1 MANINGTSANETLTG
16 TEGDDLIK
24 GLEGNDTIRGLGG
37 NDSIDAGMGDD
48 RLYGGSGND
57 TLLGGPKRTLSWNLG
72 SGGDYDVAHYDDLSS
87 PISLNLTTLAVTT
100 SAGTDVLRGMEEV
113 RGTGLGD
120 TVTGSLALRE
130 PNHPDLTTYL
140 VWAGMGGSDTI
151 SQQQVP
157 YSFWN
162 DGLMAHYGWSNAPI
176 TATANGGNIAVSYGA
191 SPTGKTR
198 WNTTLDQG
206 AGVDQLSSVNAIS
219 DTELSDIFN
228 LAGLTS
234 NSYGA
239 AHKSIFVSVS
249 TGNDTVVGNGDTLL
263 DIGWRATSSS
273 GKGINL
279 TLPGAGTTVVDMT
292 HMTWSGVVMG
302 QLTLSGVDDIRATN
316 MADTLIGGGY
326 NDYESFRGK
335 GGDDSID
342 GGAGY
347 DRADYYTASTG
358 VYVDLWRGI
367 ARGMDSTNSS
377 IGTDTLRSIEAV
389 RGTNLD
395 DVYDASNFGKTAV
408 QGEVIN
414 VGSGVF
420 GLAGGNAFEGRAGN
434 DSIKGNGATRIDY
447 PAAAAGVDV
456 DLLRGT
462 AFALADANSEAA
474 KSVGT
479 DTFSGVFRVR
489 GSGWGD
495 KLSGGGSGAIYGN
508 VALEGFEPGPG
519 NDTVDGRGGAD
530 EVAYNSPTWP
540 SMRGVVID
548 MNITNG
554 PQVTEDGYGGKDTL
568 IAIESIIGSEFADHI
583 KGSINNA
590 GLFQLT
596 EVLEGGKGN
605 DTLDGGSQGYDEVQY
620 GQSPAGIV
628 INLLSGTASD
638 GWGNTDT
645 LISIEGIEGSAWN
658 DVITGDAGNNRLDGR
673 GGNDTLDGGAGTDWV
688 EYNNA
693 SGAVSVHLGN
703 GTANGAAGTDTLL
716 NFENVQGSIYNDT
729 LVGSSGNN
737 VLEALDGNDTL
748 AGSDGADTLDA
759 GLGDDRL
766 YGGSGNDTLLGGPK
780 RNLTWGQGTFGDYD
794 TAQYDDLSAAIN
806 LNLSTLQVSGSSAG
820 TDVLLAIEEVR
831 GTGLS
836 DTVSG
841 ALALRDVNRTDAQ
854 GGLSWVGMG
863 GSDTL
868 SQQQV
873 NYSYWIDGL
882 FANYGWSNAPITVTA
897 NSGNV
902 TVSYGASPN
911 GKTLWNS
918 NVAQGAGSDSLSL
931 ISSLGD
937 TAFADSFDL
946 SGLTANHYGGG
957 SKSNYVSVST
967 GNDTVTGNG
976 DTVLNVSSG
985 SRATSSTGKGIN
997 LTLPPGDGTVVLNLT
1012 HLSWSGAAMG
1022 QVTLKGVDDIRATD
1036 FDDTLIGGGYSDY
1049 ESFRGKGGNDSI
1061 DGGAGYDRADY
1072 QGSTT
1077 GVYVDL
1083 WRGTAYGMDSTNAS
1097 IGTDTLRSIEA
1108 VRGTNFDDVFDASNF
1123 GQAAPQGQTV
1133 NVGSGVFMLAH
1144 GNSFEGRA
1152 GNDTIKGNGAT
1163 RIDYTNSAIGVDADL
1178 LRGTAYAL
1186 GDLNSEAAK
1195 SIGQDAFSGV
1205 FRVRGTPLGDKLAGG
1220 ANGRAYGNVLVE
1232 GFEPG
1237 AGNDTVDGRG
1247 GWDEV
1252 YYGFTA
1258 HTQGV
1263 VVDMSITSGPQVSN
1277 DGTGGQDTL
1286 IGIEAVSGTGFADSF
1301 KGRDDHSGLFGGSEL
1316 FVGYGG
1322 NDTID
1327 GRGGYDE
1334 VGYRE
1339 DPAGVTVNLTTGT
1352 ATDGWRNTDTL
1363 ISIEGV
1369 EASNHNDSITGSS
1382 ANNRLDGL
1390 GGNDTIDGGGG
1401 TDWVEYNNASGAVSV
1416 HLGNGTASG
1425 AAGTDTLLNIE
1436 NAQGSI
1442 YNDTLTGSAVD
1453 NVLEGLDGND
1463 TLSGGD
1469 GADTLLGGEGNDRF
1483 YGQAGNDRLEGG
1495 PRRNLNWG
1503 TGTSGDY
1510 DVADYN
1516 SVTTNGITLSLS
1528 ALTVTGNSQVGTDTL
1543 VGIEEVRA
1551 TKLADTVT
1559 GTLAARNPNAAD
1571 AQTGLSWIGLGGS
1584 DTLTQT
1590 AAPFAYWADSIYVDY
1605 AWSGTGIQAA
1615 ATAADKIT
1623 VSYGSSQAM
1632 YWYGGA
1638 QGAGADQ
1645 LTLVSSLGDSRWAD
1659 TIDLSQFSLSM
1670 TSSRRNYVG
1679 VTSGDDTVK
1688 GNGDTTLSLLS
1699 SSSTTSSSG
1708 AGVSVTLPA
1717 AGQSATINAS
1727 HLSWQSSSTDRING
1741 GLITISGIDEIR
1753 GTAFND
1759 TLTGGAYDDYEAF
1772 RGRAGDDLINGGSG
1786 YDMADYLGSTAGVEV
1801 LLAQGIARSTVASD
1815 TSIGTDTLRGIE
1827 AIRGTNFNDIYDARG
1842 FGQSTAANVS
1852 SGGLNLADGNSFEGR
1867 GGNDQIIGNGTTRID
1882 YQGAAVGVNVDLA
1895 RGTAFALGDLNAEV
1909 AKSVGFDSFS
1919 GVFRVRGTT
1928 FADQL
1933 TGGSAGYAFGNTLKE
1948 AFQPGAGN
1956 DTVDGKGGWDDVYYG
1971 DGGTR
1976 GVVIDMNISSGPQV
1990 TEDGFGGQDILIGI
2004 EHISGGDFADSIKGR
2019 ISNAG
2024 LDSLTESFSGGKG
2037 NDTLDGGNE
2046 GYDEAVY
2053 GSDPAGVTV
2062 NLAAGTATD
2071 GWGNT
2076 DTLISIEGV
2085 EGSNHNDSIVGSS
2098 GDNRLDGRGGN
2109 DTIDGGAGNDW
2120 VEFNNA
2126 TGGQGVEVALGV
2138 AFTFTG
2144 YARGGQG
2151 TDTLIDIENIQG
2163 SIYDDDLSGSAGDN
2177 ELHGMAGN
2185 DNISDGVDGD
2195 DTMFGGSGND
2205 NFYPRR
2211 GNDKIDGGDGY
2222 DTVYYQLIESGSV
2235 TGIVANLQTGLVSN
2249 DGLGGADTVINVE
2262 GIHGAW
2268 LVNSGDHITLNNAG
2282 GYVFARAGNDTLIGG
2297 SGPDRFQAG
2306 SGNDQIIGNDG
2317 VDTVV
2322 YRDDGF
2328 DTDNAPPSSTH
2339 GVTVDLAAGTA
2350 TDQWGYTDSI
2360 AGVENIEGSAYG
2372 DNLAGDQQNNSIFGD
2387 AGNDT
2392 LAGGNGDDRIT
2403 GGQGND
2409 SLNGGSGFDQ
2419 AVFSGIRTG
2428 YIIDL
2433 NGAGGTVIVTDTDSS
2448 DGDEGTDTLL
2458 GIEQISFKDG
2468 SASTAPNSNLTG
2480 DDGANELTGTAG
2492 NNFMDGRGGND
2503 TLLGLGG
2510 RDTLIGGEGNDSLD
2524 GGAVLDRYTN
2534 SDGNA
2539 ASYATSPDAVEV
2551 NLHTGSAADG
2561 WGGTDTLRNI
2571 TSLTGSDFGDVLTGS
2586 SAVAMGEWFFGGK
2599 GDDTIDGGALSP
2611 TARGV
2616 EFNHVS
2622 YFEWTAP
2629 TGLTAGVAVDLQAGK
2644 AISAYYGSDTLQNV
2658 QGVTGTRFN
2667 DTLLGAD
2674 DNYIEVFWPT
2684 QGNDTIDG
2692 RGGNNNNVSYGE
2704 LGGAIIGNLAL
2715 GTVRKLPTSAGGAE
2729 QTDVLL
2735 NIQGLRGTNFDD
2747 QLIGGNRSNDGF
2759 ERFVGFKGKDTIDG
2773 GSGYDRVDHHTSP
2786 AAVTVQLGGEQEGWA
2801 LDGYGTQDVL
2811 RNIEAVSGSQYDDV
2825 LMGSDSGA
2833 FESFEGL
2840 HGNDTVDGR
2849 GGVDRLDLMRSPAG
2863 ATVVLGLNQGDGHAL
2878 DGQLDLVSGLS
2889 SRDVLRGIENVRGTI
2904 FNDSITGNEQANE
2917 LQGREGNDTLSGGEG
2932 NDTLEG
2938 GLGND
2943 SLSGGQGDDTAVFTG
2958 KRSDY
2963 TFTYSNGSGSITGA
2977 EGTDQLS
2984 SIEFLEF
2991 ADQRVSLLADTT
3003 APKVVSVSPASGS
3016 VDVPVDANFV
3026 VRFDEPIKLGTGNL
3040 TLSYGGVT
3048 QRLTASSPEVS
3059 IIGTDLIVNPAGD
3072 MPAGTTFTT
3081 SMDAGFIKDQAG
3093 NNAPGHAGYTFTT
3106 SAKEA
3111 EPPAEVMVELHNL
3124 NLFNDP
3130 STNSAEITFDL
3141 LLADDVYDGA
3151 PITGVLVDLDF
3162 DTELVA
3168 SSFVISSTYLR
3179 NNNPTNCWPYI
3190 TSYLDGAD
3198 ATGKIAM
3205 GMAQRHP
3212 SNPLVDDSGAMV
3224 TVVLSLNRA
3233 LADGENFSIGF
3244 AGGNTQVVTDAAT
3257 STVATG
3263 LAQTVQGYNVV
3274 EYTGEL
3280 TTSLAGSK
3288 TLPNVSFTRADG
3300 QADFQSGSDGTASLS
3315 ATTPDTVTVTPSRPL
3330 STAEQASANKAV
3342 GLTDAIS
3349 ILKMIVGLNINAGNA
3364 PATAYQ
3370 VIAADFN
3377 QNGNVGL
3384 DDAIGVLKHVVGLQ
3398 APTPSLK
3405 FVDAQEVPAPLSMAT
3420 YNADTTKSTGS
3431 NWLSGKIAVPMQSA
3445 LSQVV
3450 VEPVQVVGVLVGD
3463 LSGDWSPATSGT
3475 AIG

>member
-16 TEGDDLIK
+16 TEGDDVIK
-24 GLEGNDTIRGLGG
+24 GLEGHDTIRGLGG
-37 NDSIDAGMGDD
+37 NDSIDAG
-48 RLYGGSGND
+48 
-57 TLLGGPKRTLSWNLG
+57 
-72 SGGDYDVAHYDDLSS
+72 
-87 PISLNLTTLAVTT
+87 
-100 SAGTDVLRGMEEV
+100 
-113 RGTGLGD
+113 
-120 TVTGSLALRE
+120 
-130 PNHPDLTTYL
+130 
-140 VWAGMGGSDTI
+140 
-151 SQQQVP
+151 
-157 YSFWN
+157 
-162 DGLMAHYGWSNAPI
+162 
-176 TATANGGNIAVSYGA
+176 
-191 SPTGKTR
+191 
-198 WNTTLDQG
+198 
-206 AGVDQLSSVNAIS
+206 
-219 DTELSDIFN
+219 
-228 LAGLTS
+228 
-234 NSYGA
+234 
-239 AHKSIFVSVS
+239 
-249 TGNDTVVGNGDTLL
+249 
-263 DIGWRATSSS
+263 
-273 GKGINL
+273 
-279 TLPGAGTTVVDMT
+279 
-292 HMTWSGVVMG
+292 
-302 QLTLSGVDDIRATN
+302 
-316 MADTLIGGGY
+316 
-326 NDYESFRGK
+326 
-335 GGDDSID
+335 
-342 GGAGY
+342 
-347 DRADYYTASTG
+347 
-358 VYVDLWRGI
+358 
-367 ARGMDSTNSS
+367 
-377 IGTDTLRSIEAV
+377 
-389 RGTNLD
+389 
-395 DVYDASNFGKTAV
+395 
-408 QGEVIN
+408 
-414 VGSGVF
+414 
-420 GLAGGNAFEGRAGN
+420 
-434 DSIKGNGATRIDY
+434 
-447 PAAAAGVDV
+447 
-456 DLLRGT
+456 
-462 AFALADANSEAA
+462 
-474 KSVGT
+474 
-479 DTFSGVFRVR
+479 
-489 GSGWGD
+489 
-495 KLSGGGSGAIYGN
+495 
-508 VALEGFEPGPG
+508 
-519 NDTVDGRGGAD
+519 
-530 EVAYNSPTWP
+530 
-540 SMRGVVID
+540 
-548 MNITNG
+548 
-554 PQVTEDGYGGKDTL
+554 
-568 IAIESIIGSEFADHI
+568 
-583 KGSINNA
+583 
-590 GLFQLT
+590 
-596 EVLEGGKGN
+596 
-605 DTLDGGSQGYDEVQY
+605 
-620 GQSPAGIV
+620 
-628 INLLSGTASD
+628 
-638 GWGNTDT
+638 
-645 LISIEGIEGSAWN
+645 
-658 DVITGDAGNNRLDGR
+658 
-673 GGNDTLDGGAGTDWV
+673 
-688 EYNNA
+688 
-693 SGAVSVHLGN
+693 
-703 GTANGAAGTDTLL
+703 
-716 NFENVQGSIYNDT
+716 
-729 LVGSSGNN
+729 
-737 VLEALDGNDTL
+737 
-748 AGSDGADTLDA
+748 
-759 GLGDDRL
+759 LGDDRL
-766 YGGSGNDTLLGGPK
+766 YGGAGNDTLLGGPK

-868 SQQQV
+868 SQQPV

-997 LTLPPGDGTVVLNLT
+997 LTLPGDGTVVLNLT
-1012 HLSWSGAAMG
+1012 HMSWSGAAMG

-1083 WRGTAYGMDSTNAS
+1083 WRGIAYGMDSTNAS

-1133 NVGSGVFMLAH
+1133 NVGSGVFNLAQ

-1220 ANGRAYGNVLVE
+1220 TNGRAYGNVLVE

-1301 KGRDDHSGLFGGSEL
+1301 KGRDDHSGLFGGTEL

-1352 ATDGWRNTDTL
+1352 ATDGWGNTDTL

-1442 YNDTLTGSAVD
+1442 YNDTLTGNAVANELD
-1453 NVLEGLDGND
+1453 GLDGND

-1469 GADTLLGGEGNDRF
+1469 GADTLRGGEGNDRF
-1483 YGQAGNDRLEGG
+1483 YGQAGDDRLEGG

-1503 TGTSGDY
+1503 AGTSGDY

-1528 ALTVTGNSQVGTDTL
+1528 ALTATGNNQVGTDTL

-1590 AAPFAYWADSIYVDY
+1590 AAPFAYWADSIYADY
-1605 AWSGTGIQAA
+1605 AWSGTAIQAA

-1638 QGAGADQ
+1638 QGAGTDQ

-1670 TSSRRNYVG
+1670 TSSRRAYVA

-1717 AGQSATINAS
+1717 AGQSASINAS
-1727 HLSWQSSSTDRING
+1727 HLSWQPLSSSPDRING

-1759 TLTGGAYDDYEAF
+1759 TLTGGVYDDYEGF

-1801 LLAQGIARSTVASD
+1801 LLAPGIARSTVASD

-1842 FGQSTAANVS
+1842 YGLSTAANVG
-1852 SGGLNLADGNSFEGR
+1852 GGLNLADGNSFEGR

-1928 FADQL
+1928 FGDQL

-1976 GVVIDMNISSGPQV
+1976 GVVIDMNITSGPQV
-1990 TEDGFGGQDILIGI
+1990 TEDGFGGQDTLIGI
-2004 EHISGGDFADSIKGR
+2004 EHIGGGEFADSIKGR

-2037 NDTLDGGNE
+2037 NDTLDGGNQ

-2062 NLAAGTATD
+2062 DLTAGTATD

-2085 EGSNHNDSIVGSS
+2085 EGSNFNDSIVGSS

-2126 TGGQGVEVALGV
+2126 TGGQGVQVNLA
-2138 AFTFTG
+2138 TG
-2144 YARGGQG
+2144 QASGGQG
-2151 TDTLIDIENIQG
+2151 SDVLRNIENVQATIYNDTVQG
-2163 SIYDDDLSGSAGDN
+2163 DGLNNILQ
-2177 ELHGMAGN
+2177 GMAG
-2185 DNISDGVDGD
+2185 DDQLRGGGGQDSLMGGEGD
-2195 DTMFGGSGND
+2195 DWLEGGAGNDSLDGGSGSDVVSYENAA
-2205 NFYPRR
+2205 
-2211 GNDKIDGGDGY
+2211 GA
-2222 DTVYYQLIESGSV
+2222 V
-2235 TGIVANLQTGLVSN
+2235 TADLGTGVVSN
-2249 DGLGGADTVINVE
+2249 DGQGGQDTLVNIEHIHGSYFADT
-2262 GIHGAW
+2262 
-2268 LVNSGDHITLNNAG
+2268 ITMGNAFG
-2282 GYVFARAGNDTLIGG
+2282 EVFARAGNDTLKGG
-2297 SGPDRFQAG
+2297 LGEQHFMPG
-2306 SGNDQIIGNDG
+2306 SGNDSIDG
-2317 VDTVV
+2317 GEGQDAVS
-2322 YRDDGF
+2322 YIDDGF
-2328 DTDNAPPSSTH
+2328 DSAGATARTN
-2339 GVTVDLAAGTA
+2339 GVIVNLQTGTA
-2350 TDQWGYTDSI
+2350 TDNWGNTDTLVNIEHIAGWVGNDSI
-2360 AGVENIEGSAYG
+2360 TGNSLANWLFGEEGNDTLVGG
-2372 DNLAGDQQNNSIFGD
+2372 DGDDQLTGD
-2387 AGNDT
+2387 AGNDD
-2392 LAGGNGDDRIT
+2392 LNGGNGWDSAVFDGPASGYSVEYNTANSTITVTDIDSTNGSSGVDILRSIEQLVFDDTMFNTGQNTTIT
-2403 GGQGND
+2403 GTSGNDTLTGTTGNNRIDGLAGND
-2409 SLNGGSGFDQ
+2409 SILGLAGQDTLIGGPGNDTLDGGAIEQILLNGDGNMALYWSSTA
-2419 AVFSGIRTG
+2419 AVRV
-2428 YIIDL
+2428 DL
-2433 NGAGGTVIVTDTDSS
+2433 QQQTAL
-2448 DGDEGTDTLL
+2448 DGMGGTDTLL
-2458 GIEQISFKDG
+2458 NITTVSG
-2468 SASTAPNSNLTG
+2468 SLHS
-2480 DDGANELTGTAG
+2480 DV
-2492 NNFMDGRGGND
+2492 
-2503 TLLGLGG
+2503 
-2510 RDTLIGGEGNDSLD
+2510 LIG
-2524 GGAVLDRYTN
+2524 
-2534 SDGNA
+2534 
-2539 ASYATSPDAVEV
+2539 TS
-2551 NLHTGSAADG
+2551 G
-2561 WGGTDTLRNI
+2561 
-2571 TSLTGSDFGDVLTGS
+2571 
-2586 SAVAMGEWFFGGK
+2586 VARSEFFFGNQGN
-2599 GDDTIDGGALSP
+2599 DTIDGGAISP
-2611 TARGV
+2611 LTQGLEVNLASYWDVTNTDPAFTSGV
-2616 EFNHVS
+2616 S
-2622 YFEWTAP
+2622 
-2629 TGLTAGVAVDLQAGK
+2629 VDLRAGT
-2644 AISAYYGSDTLQNV
+2644 AVSAYYGNDTLINIQSV
-2658 QGVTGTRFN
+2658 AGTKFN
-2667 DTLLGAD
+2667 DQLLGAD
-2674 DNYIEVFWPT
+2674 DSYLELFSPMG
-2684 QGNDTIDG
+2684 GNDTIDG
-2692 RGGNNNNVSYGE
+2692 RGGNNNNVLYYQAEGP
-2704 LGGAIIGNLAL
+2704 IIGNLAEGWVKKMPQAGTSPL
-2715 GTVRKLPTSAGGAE
+2715 GTDTVR
-2729 QTDVLL
+2729 
-2735 NIQGLRGTNFDD
+2735 NIQGLRGGNYADELT
-2747 QLIGGNRSNDGF
+2747 GGNKANDGF
-2759 ERFVGFKGKDTIDG
+2759 ERFLGNRGDDTIDG
-2773 GSGYDRVDHHTSP
+2773 GTGYDRVDYHNSP
-2786 AAVTVQLGGEQEGWA
+2786 AAVTVQVGSMGHAE
-2801 LDGYGTQDVL
+2801 DGFGDTDTL
-2811 RNIEAVSGSQYDDV
+2811 LNIEAVSGSGYGDV
-2825 LMGSDSGA
+2825 LLGTDDA
-2833 FESFEGL
+2833 PFESFEGMW
-2840 HGNDTVDGR
+2840 GGDTIDGR
-2849 GGVDRLDLMRSPAG
+2849 GGIDRLDLARSGAG
-2863 ATVVLGLNQGDGHAL
+2863 TTVVLGLAGADGYSL
-2878 DGQLDLVSGLS
+2878 DGNADFVTGIVA
-2889 SRDVLRGIENVRGTI
+2889 RDVIRGIENIRGSI
-2904 FNDSITGNEQANE
+2904 HNDALTGNEQANE

-2932 NDTLEG
+2932 SDTLEG

-2984 SIEFLEF
+2984 SIEYLEF

-3093 NNAPGHAGYTFTT
+3093 NNAPGHTGYTFTT
-3106 SAKEA
+3106 SAKEP

-3162 DTELVA
+3162 DAELVA

-3263 LAQTVQGYNVV
+3263 LAQTVQGYSTI
-3274 EYTGEL
+3274 EYVGEL

-3315 ATTPDTVTVTPSRPL
+3315 ATAPDTVTVTPSRPL

-3450 VEPVQVVGVLVGD
+3450 IEPVQVVGVLVGD

-3475 AIG
+3475 VID